1 MKTRRSWI
9 MALILVLVGCAS
21 APATPRP
28 TRTPRPS
35 PTVTPTLDAEDGDV
49 LQVFEDYR
57 AALLQV
63 DGAAAV
69 DLVDAGTIDWYEDTL
84 GLALSA
90 SRSELNRL
98 DALQK
103 FMVLRLRLDLA
114 KADLEALTGRSLF
127 VYAVDHGWILS
138 EEAESMRLGRVEVQ
152 EDAGEAWVSIEQAP
166 DMPLFY
172 MVKQDG
178 HWRIALWQSLAST
191 NRYMEQAI
199 SGSGL
204 SEDAF
209 MLQALESYSGSQVDE
224 RIFEGPLE

>member
-1 MKTRRSWI
+1 M
-9 MALILVLVGCAS
+9 LG
-21 APATPRP
+21 
-28 TRTPRPS
+28 
-35 PTVTPTLDAEDGDV
+35 AEDEAV

-57 AALLQV
+57 AALLRV

-69 DLVDAGTIDWYEDTL
+69 DLVDAGTIDWYEDVL
-84 GLALSA
+84 ALALSA

-103 FMVLRLRLDLA
+103 FMVLRLRLDLT

-127 VYAVDHGWILS
+127 VYAVNNGWILG
-138 EEAESMRLGRVEVQ
+138 EEAKSMQLGRVEVQ
-152 EDAGEAWVSIEQAP
+152 EGAGEAWVSVEQAP
-166 DMPLFY
+166 DMPLFFL
-172 MVKQDG
+172 VKQDG
-178 HWRIALWQSLAST
+178 HWRIALWQSIPST

-199 SGSGL
+199 AGSGL

-209 MLQALESYSGSQVDE
+209 MRQALEAYSGAPVDE